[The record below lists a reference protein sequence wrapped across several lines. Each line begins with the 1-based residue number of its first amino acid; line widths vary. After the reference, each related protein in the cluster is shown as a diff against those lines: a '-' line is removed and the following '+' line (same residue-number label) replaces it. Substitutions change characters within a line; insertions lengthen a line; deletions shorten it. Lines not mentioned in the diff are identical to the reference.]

1 MNRIA
6 SLGHRIAAL
15 AIVSL
20 TSFTIMLV
28 RHFILLHE
36 GPSDLRKTAAVIR
49 PLWSPP
55 CVARVNFQ
63 LSYIYC
69 IYTPAISSVHC
80 CSATFIHLGL
90 LLGKSPQLFLEL
102 PALGY
107 HTRITATLTRMNLQQ
122 CPNTAANSAAALYTC
137 HASRSVLQQIL
148 CVE

>member
-15 AIVSL
+15 AIVSS

-63 LSYIYC
+63 LSYILY
-69 IYTPAISSVHC
+69 
-80 CSATFIHLGL
+80 IHTCDKQRSL
-90 LLGKSPQLFLEL
+90 LLGDVHPFGLAVEL
-102 PALGY
+102 VL
-107 HTRITATLTRMNLQQ
+107 
-122 CPNTAANSAAALYTC
+122 SAAP
-137 HASRSVLQQIL
+137 
-148 CVE
+148 

>member
-55 CVARVNFQ
+55 CDKQR
-63 LSYIYC
+63 S
-69 IYTPAISSVHC
+69 
-80 CSATFIHLGL
+80 L
-90 LLGKSPQLFLEL
+90 LLGDVHPFGLVVGQEPSTVP
-102 PALGY
+102 
-107 HTRITATLTRMNLQQ
+107 
-122 CPNTAANSAAALYTC
+122 
-137 HASRSVLQQIL
+137 
-148 CVE
+148 